1 LADADFARE
10 LQAGPLAAP
19 APDLFVAEE
28 DRLSK
33 LLEHG
38 LGLTPTPHML
48 NAFIEQSRLRARGLG
63 IQDQAYMRLLEMGG
77 PAARAEWMAVAPA
90 LVVGET
96 FLFRDAHLWELIE
109 RSILPELAALAK
121 PVWLWS
127 AGCSTGEEAYT
138 LAIVARRV
146 CGVDGARILATDVNP
161 KAVAAARVGVY
172 GQWSLRGVDKE
183 RREGL
188 TVNGTQTVRVHDDV
202 KAMVRFETHNLNDQA
217 AYPPHGMQSFELI
230 VCRNVL
236 IYMSHGARAKVVA
249 NLASLVA
256 PGGVL
261 ILGHGEAAGMNVGDL
276 IVERHDAGV
285 IYRKPVLPH
294 QYMTAADLI
303 PMPPPRP
310 KKATTSK
317 RKTTNRTVSIPVR
330 GGKAAA
336 VDHKGRPLQGRPL
349 QREIA
354 SNSTTIGAIGEKPR
368 SNEKCRELVATAIK
382 HARAGKLDAAE
393 RAAVSAIGVDS
404 LDPEPRV
411 LYAALLMA
419 RGALKEAE
427 SELRRA
433 LFLDPVFVP
442 ALWQIGNLYGITER
456 KRQAAFAFARCLT
469 QLEGLPP
476 ETEALPFDNLSVG
489 ELTTL
494 LRAELG
500 ERVEA

>member
-1 LADADFARE
+1 AD
-10 LQAGPLAAP
+10 P
-19 APDLFVAEE
+19 APDHLPAEE
-28 DRLSK
+28 DRLSL
-33 LLEHG
+33 LLERG

-96 FLFRDAHLWELIE
+96 FLFRDAQLWSLIE
-109 RSILPELAALAK
+109 RTILPELSALAK
-121 PVWLWS
+121 PMWLWS

-138 LAIVARRV
+138 LAIVARRIA
-146 CGVDGARILATDVNP
+146 GADGARILATDVNP
-161 KAVAAARVGVY
+161 KAIAAARVGVY

-188 TVNGTQTVRVHDDV
+188 TVNGTQTVRVQDEV
-202 KAMVRFETHNLNDQA
+202 KSMVRFETHNLNDQA

-236 IYMSHGARAKVVA
+236 IYMSHGARATVVA
-249 NLASLVA
+249 NLASLVS

-276 IVERHDAGV
+276 LVERHEAGV
-285 IYRKPVLPH
+285 IFRRPVMPH
-294 QYMTAADLI
+294 QYQAET
-303 PMPPPRP
+303 PVVEPPRP
-310 KKATTSK
+310 KKASAAK
-317 RKTTNRTVSIPVR
+317 RKTSASRTVSATAR
-330 GGKAAA
+330 GSLDAGRAKA
-336 VDHKGRPLQGRPL
+336 RPLQTTSARPL
-349 QREIA
+349 QADVAKAEIR
-354 SNSTTIGAIGEKPR
+354 K
-368 SNEKCRELVATAIK
+368 NEKARELVATAIK
-382 HARAGKLDAAE
+382 YARAGKLDAAE
-393 RAAVSAIGVDS
+393 RSTIAAIAADS
-404 LDPEPRV
+404 LDPEPHV

-419 RGALKEAE
+419 RNSLKEAE
-427 SELRRA
+427 SELKRA

-456 KRQAAFAFARCLT
+456 KRQALFAFARALT

-489 ELTTL
+489 ELTIL

-500 ERVEA
+500 ERVEV

>member
-1 LADADFARE
+1 
-10 LQAGPLAAP
+10 
-19 APDLFVAEE
+19 
-28 DRLSK
+28 
-33 LLEHG
+33 
-38 LGLTPTPHML
+38 ML

-96 FLFRDAHLWELIE
+96 FLFRDVQLWNLIE
-109 RSILPELAALAK
+109 QNILPELAALAK

-188 TVNGTQTVRVHDDV
+188 TVNGTQTVRVHDDI
-202 KAMVRFETHNLNDQA
+202 KSMVRFETHNLNDQA
-217 AYPPHGMQSFELI
+217 TYPPHGMQSFELI

-249 NLASLVA
+249 NFASLVA

-294 QYMTAADLI
+294 QYMSAVDYV
-303 PMPPPRP
+303 PPPPRP

-317 RKTTNRTVSIPVR
+317 RKTTSRSVSIPVR
-330 GGKAAA
+330 GSVDPGRAKA
-336 VDHKGRPLQGRPL
+336 RPLQDHL
-349 QREIA
+349 QSRLQNHPQSHIA
-354 SNSTTIGAIGEKPR
+354 PVEKPR
-368 SNEKCRELVATAIK
+368 SNEKCREFVATAIK
-382 HARAGKLDAAE
+382 HARGGKLDAAE

-427 SELRRA
+427 NELRRA

-442 ALWQIGNLYGITER
+442 ALWQMGNLYGITER
-456 KRQAAFAFARCLT
+456 KRQAAFAFARALT

-476 ETEALPFDNLSVG
+476 DTEALPFDNLSVG

-500 ERVEA
+500 ERAEA

>member
-10 LQAGPLAAP
+10 LHAAGPLADP
-19 APDLFVAEE
+19 APDHLPAEE
-28 DRLSK
+28 DRLSL
-33 LLEHG
+33 LLERG

-48 NAFIEQSRLRARGLG
+48 TAFIEQSRLRARGLG

-77 PAARAEWMAVAPA
+77 PAARAEWMAVAPG

-96 FLFRDAHLWELIE
+96 FLFRDVQLWNLIE
-109 RSILPELAALAK
+109 RTILPELAALAK
-121 PVWLWS
+121 PMWLWS

-138 LAIVARRV
+138 LAIVARRI
-146 CGVDGARILATDVNP
+146 CGGDGARILATDVNP
-161 KAVAAARVGVY
+161 KAIAAARVCVY

-188 TVNGTQTVRVHDDV
+188 TVNGTQTVRVHEDV
-202 KAMVRFETHNLNDQA
+202 KSMVRFETHNLNDPS

-236 IYMSHGARAKVVA
+236 IYMSLGARAKIVA
-249 NLASLVA
+249 TLASLVS

-276 IVERHDAGV
+276 LVERHDAGV
-285 IYRKPVLPH
+285 IFRKPVMPH
-294 QYMTAADLI
+294 QYMSAVAPI
-303 PMPPPRP
+303 APPRP
-310 KKATTSK
+310 KKASASK
-317 RKTTNRTVSIPVR
+317 RKTSASRTVSIPVR
-330 GGKAAA
+330 SGQTAAA
-336 VDHKGRPLQGRPL
+336 DRKGRPLQ
-349 QREIA
+349 
-354 SNSTTIGAIGEKPR
+354 SNSPSISAVDKRR
-368 SNEKCRELVATAIK
+368 SNEKCREFVASAITQ
-382 HARAGKLDAAE
+382 ARDGKLDAAE
-393 RAAVSAIGVDS
+393 RSAIAAIGADS
-404 LDPEPRV
+404 LDPEPHV

-419 RGALKEAE
+419 RNSLKDAE
-427 SELRRA
+427 NELSRA
-433 LFLDPVFVP
+433 LFLDPIFVP

-456 KRQAAFAFARCLT
+456 KRQAAFAFARALT

-500 ERVEA
+500 ERVDA

>member
-1 LADADFARE
+1 MADAHFARE
-10 LQAGPLAAP
+10 LRAAGPIADP
-19 APDLFVAEE
+19 APDHLPAEE
-28 DRLSK
+28 DRLSL
-33 LLEHG
+33 LLERG

-96 FLFRDAHLWELIE
+96 FLFRDAQLWSLIE
-109 RSILPELAALAK
+109 RTILPELAALAK
-121 PVWLWS
+121 PTWLWS

-146 CGVDGARILATDVNP
+146 CGADGARILATDVNP
-161 KAVAAARVGVY
+161 KAIAAARVGVY

-188 TVNGTQTVRVHDDV
+188 AVNGTQTVRVHDDV
-202 KAMVRFETHNLNDQA
+202 KSMVRFETHNLNDQA

-249 NLASLVA
+249 NLASLVS

-276 IVERHDAGV
+276 LVERHDAGV
-285 IYRKPVLPH
+285 IFRRPVMPH
-294 QYMTAADLI
+294 QYLRET
-303 PMPPPRP
+303 PVEPPRP
-310 KKATTSK
+310 KKASVPK
-317 RKTTNRTVSIPVR
+317 KKTASRTVSIPVR
-330 GGKAAA
+330 GGQTAA
-336 VDHKGRPLQGRPL
+336 VDRKGRPLHGDVAKGRSANAVDV
-349 QREIA
+349 E
-354 SNSTTIGAIGEKPR
+354 PR
-368 SNEKCRELVATAIK
+368 KNEKARELVATAIK

-393 RAAVSAIGVDS
+393 RSAVAAIAADS
-404 LDPEPRV
+404 LDPEPHV

-419 RGALKEAE
+419 RNSLKEAE
-427 SELRRA
+427 TELRRA

-456 KRQAAFAFARCLT
+456 KRQAAFAFARALT

-500 ERVEA
+500 ERAEA

>member
-1 LADADFARE
+1 MADTDFARE
-10 LQAGPLAAP
+10 LRAAGPLADP
-19 APDLFVAEE
+19 APDHLPAEE
-28 DRLSK
+28 DRLSL
-33 LLEHG
+33 LLERG

-48 NAFIEQSRLRARGLG
+48 KAFIEQSRLRARGLG

-96 FLFRDAHLWELIE
+96 FLFRDAQLWSLIE
-109 RSILPELAALAK
+109 RTILPELSALAK
-121 PVWLWS
+121 PMWLWS

-138 LAIVARRV
+138 LAIVARRI
-146 CGVDGARILATDVNP
+146 CGADGARILATDVNP
-161 KAVAAARVGVY
+161 KAIAAARVGVY

-202 KAMVRFETHNLNDQA
+202 KSMVRFETHNLSDQA
-217 AYPPHGMQSFELI
+217 AYPPHGMQSFELV

-236 IYMSHGARAKVVA
+236 IYMSHGARAKIVA

-276 IVERHDAGV
+276 LVERHDAGV
-285 IYRKPVLPH
+285 IFRRPVLPH
-294 QYMTAADLI
+294 QYQSEI
-303 PMPPPRP
+303 PVEPPRP
-310 KKATTSK
+310 KKASVSK
-317 RKTTNRTVSIPVR
+317 RKSAVVDSGRA
-330 GGKAAA
+330 KA
-336 VDHKGRPLQGRPL
+336 RPLQGGVAADSGRAKARPL
-349 QREIA
+349 QTNPGPAA
-354 SNSTTIGAIGEKPR
+354 SPDKA
-368 SNEKCRELVATAIK
+368 RELVATAIK

-393 RAAVSAIGVDS
+393 RSTVAAIAADS
-404 LDPEPRV
+404 LDPEPHV

-419 RGALKEAE
+419 RNSLKEAE
-427 SELRRA
+427 TELRRA
-433 LFLDPVFVP
+433 LFLDPIFVP

-456 KRQAAFAFARCLT
+456 KRQAAFAFARALT

-476 ETEALPFDNLSVG
+476 ENEALPFDNLSVG
-489 ELTTL
+489 ELTFL

-500 ERVEA
+500 ERVEV